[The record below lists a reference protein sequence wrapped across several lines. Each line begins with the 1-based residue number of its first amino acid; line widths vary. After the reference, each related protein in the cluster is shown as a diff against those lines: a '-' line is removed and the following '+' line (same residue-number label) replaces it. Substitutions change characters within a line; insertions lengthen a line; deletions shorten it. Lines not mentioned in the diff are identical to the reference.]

1 MRGQGKKLA
10 QAARLWARGQ
20 LQTPKLSQSESD
32 ANESFDEALAAFG
45 LHRSEAGDS
54 DAAAPD
60 VVQDVFYLWPCN
72 VLVFRV
78 WQKLQTQWRAGVAGN
93 TGLDYASVIA
103 YMRSVARIPSKQWDD
118 TFAGLQAMEAAAL
131 EAWSESRE

>member
-20 LQTPKLSQSESD
+20 LQTSTLNQSESD
-32 ANESFDEALAAFG
+32 ADEAFDEALAAFG
-45 LHRSEAGDS
+45 LQRSEAGDS

-72 VLVFRV
+72 VLVFRL
-78 WQKLQTQWRAGVAGN
+78 WGKLRTQWRAGPVGH

-103 YMRSVARIPSKQWDD
+103 YMRSVARIPSKQWND

-131 EAWSESRE
+131 QEWAEMRD